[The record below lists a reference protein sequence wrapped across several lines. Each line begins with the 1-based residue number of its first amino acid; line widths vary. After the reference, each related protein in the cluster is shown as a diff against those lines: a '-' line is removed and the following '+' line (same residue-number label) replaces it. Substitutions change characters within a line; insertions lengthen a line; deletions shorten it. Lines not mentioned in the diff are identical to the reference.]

1 MKTDVSQVLWTGEM
15 RVTLDGADVWP
26 VVGSLMDAEVRHQQ
40 GDAAVILWAAISN
53 DELVG
58 PFLVA
63 DGLKMNFQGYMEI
76 SGRPFCLNNGTR
88 RSQQHP
94 ERP

>member
-1 MKTDVSQVLWTGEM
+1 MFPRLWLAHGWLTDGH
-15 RVTLDGADVWP
+15 RAPPG
-26 VVGSLMDAEVRHQQ
+26 VRRQQ
-40 GDAAVILWAAISN
+40 GDAAVMVWAAISN

-88 RSQQHP
+88 RTQQHP